1 MPTEGQ
7 RPSSP
12 PGINRY
18 PRNPR
23 FLPSDPQIPRHPPQP
38 DATGAASGTPRT
50 PQPPATHRYPP
61 HSLSPHD
68 STVNPHQPAP
78 QPVQPDATGTASD
91 DCGPRPTATRNP
103 RFPST
108 GTTSD
113 PQIPRHPPQ
122 PGTTGTIS
130 DTPATI
136 PVQEHGTR
144 AISLAAF
151 RCDTPISI
159 CMSHG
164 S

>member
-1 MPTEGQ
+1 MATNRMPAASQ

-12 PGINRY
+12 PGISRY

-23 FLPSDPQIPRHPPQP
+23 FLSTGTPSDPQIPRHPPQP
-38 DATGAASGTPRT
+38 DATGTASGTPRT

-61 HSLSPHD
+61 NSLSPHD

-108 GTTSD
+108 GT
-113 PQIPRHPPQ
+113 
-122 PGTTGTIS
+122 IS
-130 DTPATI
+130 ATPATI